1 MTETQKPDVP
11 GGESA
16 EPVNSQPEQS
26 PVSPPEMVEGDG
38 GGGGDGDGV
47 AGDGDRPEAQAPN
60 TAPAAVPEKTLETA
74 SGPAPEVAKAPETA
88 PEKTPA
94 VAKAPA
100 MARVPAAG
108 KPGKRRRWLR
118 LAVLIGIA
126 LLLLFVLTWKNCRQG
141 IGLGGSPA
149 PRNERQNDPANAM
162 APDAPSMAVPSM
174 EAQAPCQIRVDAV
187 GILVNGKTAATPQ
200 AAVAACAPSRRAVI
214 LVTGDAVYGQVEQLE
229 QALRGAQIEIQ
240 RQQ

>member
-1 MTETQKPDVP
+1 TAPET
-11 GGESA
+11 A
-16 EPVNSQPEQS
+16 PE
-26 PVSPPEMVEGDG
+26 
-38 GGGGDGDGV
+38 
-47 AGDGDRPEAQAPN
+47 
-60 TAPAAVPEKTLETA
+60 TAPATA
-74 SGPAPEVAKAPETA
+74 SGPAPETAKAPASA
-88 PEKTPA
+88 PEKAPA
-94 VAKAPA
+94 VAKPP
-100 MARVPAAG
+100 VAA

-162 APDAPSMAVPSM
+162 APNAPSMAVPSM

-187 GILVNGKTAATPQ
+187 GILVNGKTADTPQ
-200 AAVAACAPSRRAVI
+200 AAVTACAPSRRAVI

-229 QALRGAQIEIQ
+229 QALRAAQIEIQ